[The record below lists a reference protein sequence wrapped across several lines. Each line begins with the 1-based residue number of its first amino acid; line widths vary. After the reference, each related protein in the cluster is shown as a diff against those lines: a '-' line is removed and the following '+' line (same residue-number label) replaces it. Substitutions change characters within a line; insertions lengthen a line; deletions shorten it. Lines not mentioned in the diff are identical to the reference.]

1 MGEDLVSFDDRV
13 IEDIPKDRIE
23 SFRSVV
29 SLIDN
34 PAYEYLF
41 VSTSFIESGHKGDFP
56 FIVFLR

>member
-13 IEDIPKDRIE
+13 IGDTPKDRTE

-34 PAYEYLF
+34 PAYE
-41 VSTSFIESGHKGDFP
+41 
-56 FIVFLR
+56 